1 MMNPIPDPRAMLPSL
16 STILFAFKAA
26 STVGKA
32 ILTVPVPLA
41 EVFVRRDFGAA
52 RLGHFS
58 WLNAIVLLL
67 VGWLLVGIVALFHP
81 RQAPSFWTLVFLIA
95 AAALSVWHECTVH
108 RWRSRHGA
116 LIAAEPPVTYEGV
129 PWIAWLLRRP
139 SLAAPSM
146 LVIEPVLF
154 AFLLPF
160 LLGGCDPVLAGLCKW
175 LGVCLFVAGLRAFSE
190 RHRCG
195 ESVAEWAAE
204 VMRARGRI
212 P

>member
-26 STVGKA
+26 STVGNA
-32 ILTVPVPLA
+32 LLTVPVPLA

-67 VGWLLVGIVALFHP
+67 IGWLLVGIVALFHP
-81 RQAPSFWTLVFLIA
+81 RQPPGLWTLLFLIA
-95 AAALSVWHECTVH
+95 ASALSLWHEFTVH
-108 RWRSRHGA
+108 RWRSLHGA

-129 PWIAWLLRRP
+129 PWLAWLFRRP
-139 SLAAPSM
+139 WLAAPSM
-146 LVIEPVLF
+146 LVIEPLLF
-154 AFLLPF
+154 AFILPF
-160 LLGGCDPVLAGLCKW
+160 LLAGYDPVLAGLFKW
-175 LGVCLFVAGLRAFSE
+175 LGVCVFVAGLRAFSD

-212 P
+212 Q